1 MRRTPFTR
9 ILAIYIAALV
19 VLTICLLAHRMV
31 ARSGRR
37 AVSCI
42 AHALQVQRAY
52 AAQRDDVNSGLPL
65 HDHEVIQKTFF
76 LTGAAH
82 HSIEIDNVFGSIEVV
97 GGTGEQIELVV
108 DKNTRA
114 ESKDALALA
123 HKEVILDITQPD
135 GGLKLYVDGPFRC
148 NCEDGCQGERS
159 LPVQQSEVRPPRPRE
174 RRRESKD
181 RERRARCRPQ
191 CHGQLH
197 RPQRKRRHRARRHG
211 RLRPG
216 AHRKRPGQSQ
226 LPPESARR
234 LQLPV
239 C

>member
-1 MRRTPFTR
+1 MRFVGRSFSSDIQGTRKGLQPLKERGGEYATNTFTR

-37 AVSCI
+37 AVSYI

-123 HKEVILDITQPD
+123 HKDVILDITQPD
-135 GGLKLYVDGPFRC
+135 GAKALRQRP
-148 NCEDGCQGERS
+148 
-159 LPVQQSEVRPPRPRE
+159 LPLRLSRLQPVP
-174 RRRESKD
+174 RRRWLY
-181 RERRARCRPQ
+181 R
-191 CHGQLH
+191 
-197 RPQRKRRHRARRHG
+197 
-211 RLRPG
+211 
-216 AHRKRPGQSQ
+216 
-226 LPPESARR
+226 
-234 LQLPV
+234 
-239 C
+239 